1 MKLIIWL
8 WNPGPQY
15 ALTRHNVGFLFLD
28 FLVEKNNFSGD
39 WKTESKFKGEIF
51 ETIFNGEKTI
61 LVKPLTFMNLS
72 GESVLKLMSFYKIP
86 KEDIIVIF
94 DDISLEPGK
103 IRFRETWSAWW
114 QNGVKNIISHIGED
128 FKRIKIGIGQD
139 KTWDLSDWVLSKF
152 SSEEL
157 ETLQK
162 DIFPKASDILFE
174 KL

>member
-8 WNPGPQY
+8 GNPWPQY

-28 FLVEKNNFSGD
+28 FLVEKNNFSWD
-39 WKTESKFKGEIF
+39 WKSESKFKAEIF
-51 ETIFNGEKTI
+51 ETILNGEKTI
-61 LVKPLTFMNLS
+61 FVKPLTFMNLS

-103 IRFRETWSAWW
+103 VRFRETWSAGW
-114 QNGVKNIISHIGED
+114 QNGVKSIISHIGED

-152 SSEEL
+152 SSEEI
-157 ETLQK
+157 EVLQK